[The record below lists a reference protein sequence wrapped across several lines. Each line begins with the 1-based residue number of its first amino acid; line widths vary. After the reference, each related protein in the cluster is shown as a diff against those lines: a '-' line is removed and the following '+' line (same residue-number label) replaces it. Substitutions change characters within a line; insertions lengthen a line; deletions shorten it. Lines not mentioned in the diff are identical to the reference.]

1 MNAVNHLH
9 DLTMPACAATKQ
21 AARRDEPGLLV
32 GLIGAGIQR
41 SQSPALHEQEARHHG
56 LHLHYQLIDLD
67 RTPAGAAALPALLDA
82 VRTIGF
88 AGLNVTYP
96 CKQAVMPLLDEVSGA
111 AQEIGAVNTIVIRD
125 GRLIGHNTDASGWGH
140 AFAQALPDADL
151 SRVVLLGAGGAGAAV
166 GHAVLQGGAQRLIV
180 IDSLLARAVDLAHRL
195 QRRFGSDA
203 VAVCEDLDAS
213 LRMASG
219 LIHATPTGMSRH
231 PGLPLEPRLLR
242 PDLWV
247 SEVVY
252 VPLETELLKAARAA
266 GCATVDGGGMAVG
279 QAAGAFELF
288 TGRAPDMPRMQAH
301 LQALLHRAADQPAA
315 QPLGY

>member
-1 MNAVNHLH
+1 MNATDPLR
-9 DLTMPACAATKQ
+9 DLTMLPRAITKEAAL
-21 AARRDEPGLLV
+21 RDEPRLLV

-41 SQSPALHEQEARHHG
+41 SQSPALHEQESRHHG
-56 LHLHYQLIDLD
+56 LRLHYQLIDLD
-67 RTPAGAAALPALLDA
+67 NTPAGAAALPALLDA
-82 VRTIGF
+82 ARTIGF
-88 AGLNVTYP
+88 AGLNITYP
-96 CKQAVMPLLDEVSGA
+96 CKQAIMPLLDEVSEA
-111 AQEIGAVNTIVIRD
+111 AQEIGAVNTVVIRD
-125 GRLIGHNTDASGWGH
+125 GRLIGHNTDAPGWRH
-140 AFAQALPDADL
+140 AFTQALPGADL

-166 GHAVLQGGAQRLIV
+166 GHAVLQAGAQRLIV
-180 IDSLLARAVDLAHRL
+180 IDTQLARAVDLAHRL

-213 LRMASG
+213 LRVASG

-242 PDLWV
+242 PGLWV

-266 GCATVDGGGMAVG
+266 GCATVDGGGMAVE

-288 TGRAPDMPRMQAH
+288 TGRVPNVPRMQAH
-301 LQALLHRAADQPAA
+301 WQALLHRAANPLKAPA
-315 QPLGY
+315 P